1 MGLEVFSQKADSKKM
16 ESFFFLF
23 VGKRK
28 GDKTAGPYR
37 LSDSKRAEALSHGMG
52 ASCRQGLTL
61 AVEEGPEARWQ
72 AVLQTTSSVQPETLI
87 PSHMDKRM
95 KERLLSIYF

>member
-1 MGLEVFSQKADSKKM
+1 MPPRADSC
-16 ESFFFLF
+16 
-23 VGKRK
+23 G
-28 GDKTAGPYR
+28 GG
-37 LSDSKRAEALSHGMG
+37 
-52 ASCRQGLTL
+52 
-61 AVEEGPEARWQ
+61 GPEARWQ